1 MFLGPLAAGLVGLIP
16 NCASSVVLTQLYL
29 EGVLGAGSMLA
40 GLLAGSGVGLLV
52 LYKVNDD
59 LKENIKI
66 TLFLYTA
73 GVVSGILIEMSGL
86 VF

>member
-1 MFLGPLAAGLVGLIP
+1 
-16 NCASSVVLTQLYL
+16 
-29 EGVLGAGSMLA
+29 MLA